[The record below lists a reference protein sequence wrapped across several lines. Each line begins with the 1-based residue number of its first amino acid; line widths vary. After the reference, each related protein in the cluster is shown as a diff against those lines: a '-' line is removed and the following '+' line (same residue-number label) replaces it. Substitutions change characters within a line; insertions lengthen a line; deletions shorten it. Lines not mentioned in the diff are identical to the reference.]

1 MNLLH
6 FIVKYIPSLSH
17 ISKLSRYLF
26 DVQLLKQNDNKDV
39 IRNLTAIGL
48 FTLLLG
54 CYFYLVFVMMQN
66 TADTTIADL
75 TITNSFLN
83 GTYS

>member
-1 MNLLH
+1 MKLPY
-6 FIVKYIPSLSH
+6 FIIKYIPTLSH
-17 ISKLSRYLF
+17 IRKLSRYLF
-26 DVQLLKQNDNKDV
+26 NVQLLKQSDTKNT

-48 FTLLLG
+48 FTFLLG

-66 TADTTIADL
+66 TADTTMADL

-83 GTYS
+83 ET